1 MLANFIQIFLE
12 IQDKLVK
19 ALRET
24 AFMTLTSLVLA
35 IVLGIAL
42 GLILYITNEP
52 LLSKNTPV
60 YQIVGF
66 ISNMISSIPFL
77 ILMIFFLPLSSII
90 VGTKI
95 GSKAVIVPLT
105 IAATAFFGRLA
116 EASFSEVD
124 KGVLEAVLS
133 SGAKKS
139 HVIARIVLP
148 EARISLIKNI
158 TVTAIT
164 VLGFSAMA
172 GLVGGGG
179 IGDLA
184 YRYGYQRYQK
194 EVMIICIVML
204 IILVQVIQ
212 TVGDLIVRGLLKR
225 KQG

>member
-1 MLANFIQIFLE
+1 MLASFIE
-12 IQDKLVK
+12 IEDKLIQ

-24 AFMTLTSLVLA
+24 AFMTLTSLFLA
-35 IVLGIAL
+35 VILGIGL
-42 GLILYITNEP
+42 GLVLYITNEP
-52 LLSKNTPV
+52 MLSKNTLA
-60 YQIVGF
+60 YEIIGF
-66 ISNMISSIPFL
+66 IANMISSIPFL
-77 ILMIFFLPLSSII
+77 ILMIFLLPLSAFV

-116 EASFSEVD
+116 EASFSDVD

-139 HVIARIVLP
+139 HVIFKIVLP
-148 EARISLIKNI
+148 EAKISLVKNI

-184 YRYGYQRYQK
+184 YRYGYQRYKK
-194 EVMIICIVML
+194 EVMIICVVLL
-204 IILVQVIQ
+204 ILLVQLIQ
-212 TVGDLIVRGLLKR
+212 TIGDLIARSLTKRVRG
-225 KQG
+225 

>member
-1 MLANFIQIFLE
+1 MLASFIE
-12 IQDKLVK
+12 IEDKLIQ

-24 AFMTLTSLVLA
+24 AFMTLTSLFLA
-35 IVLGIAL
+35 VILGIGL

-52 LLSKNTPV
+52 MLSKNTLA
-60 YQIVGF
+60 YEIIGF
-66 ISNMISSIPFL
+66 IANMISSIPFL
-77 ILMIFFLPLSSII
+77 ILMIFLLPLSAFV

-116 EASFSEVD
+116 EASFSDVD

-139 HVIARIVLP
+139 HVIFKIVLP
-148 EARISLIKNI
+148 EAKISLVKNI

-184 YRYGYQRYQK
+184 YRYGYQRYKK
-194 EVMIICIVML
+194 EVMIICVVLL
-204 IILVQVIQ
+204 ILLVQLIQ
-212 TVGDLIVRGLLKR
+212 TIGDLIARSLTKRVRG
-225 KQG
+225 

>member
-1 MLANFIQIFLE
+1 MLDNYIQILLE
-12 IQDKLVK
+12 IQDKLIK

-24 AFMTLTSLVLA
+24 AFMTLTSLALA
-35 IVLGIAL
+35 IILGIVLGL
-42 GLILYITNEP
+42 VLYITNEP
-52 LLSKNTPV
+52 LLSKNTLV

-105 IAATAFFGRLA
+105 IAAAAFFGRLA

-139 HVIARIVLP
+139 HVIAKIVLP

-194 EVMIICIVML
+194 EVMIICILML
-204 IILVQVIQ
+204 IIMVQLIQ
-212 TVGDLIVRGLLKR
+212 TVGNVIVVSLQKR
-225 KQG
+225 RQG

>member
-24 AFMTLTSLVLA
+24 AFMTFTSLVLA
-35 IVLGIAL
+35 IILGIAL
-42 GLILYITNEP
+42 GLVLYVTNEP

-105 IAATAFFGRLA
+105 IAAAAFFGRLA

-139 HVIARIVLP
+139 HVIAKIVLP

-204 IILVQVIQ
+204 IVLVQIIQ
-212 TVGDLIVRGLLKR
+212 TIGNLIVVSLQKRRRG
-225 KQG
+225 

>member
-1 MLANFIQIFLE
+1 MLDKYIQILLE
-12 IQDKLVK
+12 IQDKLIK

-24 AFMTLTSLVLA
+24 AFMTLTSLALA
-35 IVLGIAL
+35 IILGIAL
-42 GLILYITNEP
+42 GLVLYITNEP
-52 LLSKNTPV
+52 LLSKNTLV

-66 ISNMISSIPFL
+66 VSNMISSIPFL

-105 IAATAFFGRLA
+105 IAAAAFFGRLA

-139 HVIARIVLP
+139 HVIAKIVLP

-194 EVMIICIVML
+194 EVMIICILML
-204 IILVQVIQ
+204 IIMVQLIQ
-212 TVGDLIVRGLLKR
+212 TVGNVIVVSLQKR
-225 KQG
+225 RQG

>member
-1 MLANFIQIFLE
+1 MLASFIE
-12 IQDKLVK
+12 IEDKLIQ

-24 AFMTLTSLVLA
+24 AFMTLTSLFLA
-35 IVLGIAL
+35 VILGIGL
-42 GLILYITNEP
+42 GLILYVTNEP
-52 LLSKNTPV
+52 MLSKNTLT
-60 YQIVGF
+60 YEIIGF
-66 ISNMISSIPFL
+66 VANMISSIPFL
-77 ILMIFFLPLSSII
+77 ILMIFLLPLSAVV

-116 EASFSEVD
+116 EASFSDVD

-139 HVIARIVLP
+139 HVIFKIVLP
-148 EARISLIKNI
+148 EAKISLVKNI

-184 YRYGYQRYQK
+184 YRYGYQRYKK
-194 EVMIICIVML
+194 EVMIICVVLL
-204 IILVQVIQ
+204 ILLVQLIQ
-212 TVGDLIVRGLLKR
+212 TIGDLIARSLTKRVRG
-225 KQG
+225 

>member
-1 MLANFIQIFLE
+1 MLDNYIQILLE
-12 IQDKLVK
+12 IQDKLIK

-24 AFMTLTSLVLA
+24 AFMTLTSLALA
-35 IVLGIAL
+35 IILGIAL
-42 GLILYITNEP
+42 GLVLYITNEP
-52 LLSKNTPV
+52 LLSKNTLV

-66 ISNMISSIPFL
+66 VSNMISSIPFL

-105 IAATAFFGRLA
+105 IAAAAFFGRLA

-139 HVIARIVLP
+139 HVIAKIVLP

-194 EVMIICIVML
+194 EVMIICILML
-204 IILVQVIQ
+204 IIMVQLIQ
-212 TVGDLIVRGLLKR
+212 TVGNVIVVSLQKR
-225 KQG
+225 RQG

>member
-1 MLANFIQIFLE
+1 MLEAFIKAFTE

-19 ALRET
+19 ALSET
-24 AFMTLTSLVLA
+24 AFMTLTSLALA
-35 IVLGIAL
+35 IILGIGL

-60 YQIVGF
+60 YQTVGF

-77 ILMIFFLPLSSII
+77 ILMIFFLPLSAVI

-105 IAATAFFGRLA
+105 IAAAAFFGRLA

-139 HVIARIVLP
+139 HVIWKIVLP

-194 EVMIICIVML
+194 EVMIICIVIL
-204 IILVQVIQ
+204 IIMVQLIQ
-212 TVGDLIVRGLLKR
+212 TAGDIVVRVLNKRRRG
-225 KQG
+225 